1 MQYIVQKDQSQ
12 SLTQNL
18 NISKNLIVS
27 LKILSMTSEDLF
39 RHIDAIVLSN
49 PGIVFENRNHF
60 FTSFCENDSVAHD
73 NTNFLEVFFE
83 NLHEQINHLKCD
95 RAKKLFL
102 HHVIEQFLDKNLYLN
117 LQDFCEKYSSIKY
130 HIWLNDLKRLKP
142 AGIGAR
148 SLQERF
154 KHQLESKGL
163 KQTISYKIV
172 DECWKFF
179 IYQDYDKICALLRV
193 RESDIQKAIALIL
206 KTCRSRLLIDDQSNR
221 AQPRVSIPDLILRPD
236 QSVIINPDSI
246 PRIRFESYFLD
257 AREKVADYEAQSYF
271 ERTHRQ
277 VNNLTNIITKR
288 NETLLSVA
296 KIIFAL
302 HKEYCVF
309 GNKKRLT
316 LKDIASRMHLSQS
329 TVSRALKH
337 KTILTPSGVKMMVDF
352 LKPLTYH
359 FS

>member
-39 RHIDAIVLSN
+39 RHVDSIVLSN

-60 FTSFCENDSVAHD
+60 FISFCENDSVAHD
-73 NTNFLEVFFE
+73 HTNSLEVFFE
-83 NLHEQINHLKCD
+83 NLHEQINHLNCD
-95 RAKKLFL
+95 NTKKLFL

-117 LQDFCEKYSSIKY
+117 LKGFCKKYSSIKY

-172 DECWKFF
+172 DECWKLF
-179 IYQDYDKICALLRV
+179 IYQDYGKICALLRV
-193 RESDIQKAIALIL
+193 RDCDIQNAIEVIL
-206 KTCRSRLLIDDQSNR
+206 KTCRSRLLIDSQSNR
-221 AQPRVSIPDLILRPD
+221 AQPHVSIPDLILRPD
-236 QSVIINPDSI
+236 QSVSLNPESV
-246 PRIRFESYFLD
+246 PRIKFDSYFLD
-257 AREKVADYEAQSYF
+257 AWKKVADRDAQGYF

-277 VNNLTNIITKR
+277 VDNLTNLIKKR

-296 KIIFAL
+296 KVIFAL
-302 HKEYCVF
+302 HKEYRVF
-309 GNKKRLT
+309 ENKKRLT
-316 LKDIASRMHLSQS
+316 LNDIASRMHLSQS
-329 TVSRALKH
+329 TVSRALRH